1 MEEEERA
8 KTLKLWGVILFWVFC
23 CCRWLFGLVGGFF
36 FFLPITGQNSLA
48 KAQIPAIVLVIISVW
63 DPDSGVSD
71 CPEPSPELHRE
82 CFSWSAMQIW
92 PLCLELTALLREA
105 VKCEAVHPCCKLKT
119 E

>member
-1 MEEEERA
+1 M
-8 KTLKLWGVILFWVFC
+8 G
-23 CCRWLFGLVGGFF
+23 

-48 KAQIPAIVLVIISVW
+48 KAQIPAIVLVIMSVW

-71 CPEPSPELHRE
+71 CPEPSPELHKE
-82 CFSWSAMQIW
+82 CFTWSAMQIW

-105 VKCEAVHPCCKLKT
+105 VKCEAVHHCCKLKT